1 MNNKIKKP
9 VLFLVCLSATLATL
23 SACSKKT
30 TTTKPT
36 TEKPITTEKPTTV
49 RPTTTAKP
57 TTAKPLPEGTPKV
70 FFIVEGE
77 IYAEVPYLPSTAA
90 IVTPE
95 VPQKEGYSA
104 KWSEYT
110 LNGYDQYVIAIYY
123 KENTN
128 YTVEYYLQNLEN
140 DEYTLKEDDTQTFTT
155 TSDKVVTPD
164 INNYDGFKCINTET
178 SYALDEDSSKNVI
191 KIYYDRLTYDIN
203 IDLDNGTSNLEYS
216 LKYGA
221 TIPTIATPS
230 KEGYEFTKF
239 TSNGADIDLTKPV
252 DQSLNIK
259 ANYTANTDTAYTVKY
274 YQENMYDDGYT
285 LVSEDTQN
293 KSGVTDSDVSITV
306 DPNKY
311 TGFTVN
317 QEKTVSSGKIK
328 GDGSLELA
336 VYYKRN
342 TYTVTY
348 KYADGVTSDA
358 VETLKY
364 GAKAT
369 NKSVLREGYSFDGW
383 VDLTTSNLFNFDN
396 TISKDYILNASY
408 SPNSGTAYK
417 INVYLENANNNE
429 YTLDNTYTESDT
441 TGEEVSVDTNVYLKT
456 NFEFN
461 SELSSASGIVLA
473 DGSLELN
480 LYYKRKVYTLS
491 FYDRYTGDFIKT
503 VVIKHG
509 ATTSMPEEFN
519 RVGYDIQLFVDQ
531 TLGGGQSTYSELMNF
546 IYSYNG
552 GWGYTHS
559 VKITYEA
566 KTDIVYKVRVYLENV
581 EDDGYTF
588 SEELTFTGTTGD
600 TITPETISHFVFDH
614 ASGYTEEDGMIIKG
628 DGSTVIKAYYNRE
641 RYTIDFSSGIDG
653 VEIESIENIKY
664 GARVSEPELI
674 RAGYSVDYWWG
685 NNIGTFDFADY
696 KVQCNETLYCY
707 WVANINTK
715 YKVKHYVQNI
725 DDDDYTL
732 YAERIKEGTTDSY
745 IYYYNVYE
753 NIEGCRFSDHSAYS
767 IQIKGD
773 GSSEISIY
781 YTRYTYNVYLR
792 PDSRI
797 TLDVNGESGT
807 NYTFRYGK
815 KVRIKATFN
824 NYLGYKFDG
833 FYDRNDGDALLTNS
847 NEYEFTITDRSM
859 DIKIVTKVI
868 SELENFNFTSDE
880 NNLKVTSVKEMP
892 EVLVIPD
899 IVTEI
904 GSNFA
909 HYNNTI
915 RELQVGKNVKTIY
928 SSAFYSCANL
938 KTVTFKPDS
947 KLEVIYDSVFEYSK
961 ITNITI
967 PNSLKVIGSSAFRYS
982 SLENVEIGP
991 NTSLEEISRL
1001 AFYDTNISEINLPST
1016 LKIIGE
1022 DAFNTLKMDE
1032 LVIPASVE
1040 EIGSYAF
1047 NCCEFNTL
1055 RFEANEN
1062 RTKITECAF
1071 YGAIIKKI
1079 IIPNTVKEI
1088 EDYAFGY
1095 TFVEELIYEEGSK
1108 LETIGIEAFYN
1119 SRLKYI
1125 VLPDNLK
1132 LIKASAFHDDY
1143 CRTSYVIVNSKLL
1156 EIEDNAFYG
1165 IYPNIILNYSEKTF
1179 TLGDTNYGQ
1188 IAYDASYIFS
1198 GEELDHILID
1208 AENGFAYN
1216 IYDDEKELIAYFGDE
1231 INVVIPSN
1239 VTKIKD
1245 KAFYNNDK
1253 IISVVIPDSVTS
1265 IGDSAFYSC
1274 DRLTSITLGSGLS
1287 EVLDYAFAECSCLV
1301 EVINNSSLVLEKESY
1316 DYGYIASRALNI
1328 ITDGSSSSVEI
1339 DNDLFIK
1346 FTLDDEVYLIKYIGN
1361 GLDEIVIPSN
1371 YTYIYNYAFHSD
1383 SFLKKITLGN
1393 GVKVIGQNAFQS
1405 ISKLEEF
1412 IFEENS
1418 SLEIIGQNAFSY
1430 NSSERFKSIV
1440 IPNTVKEIKG
1450 YAFYE
1455 ARYLETI
1462 TFEDDSIL
1470 ELIGSYAFYNTK
1482 IKEMILPDSLVTLS
1496 SNALYSCYELEKV
1509 TLGTNLETIGR
1520 YAFAYDY
1527 NLKEIINNSENLTI
1541 IDEAAFFNCYR
1552 LTEITLNEALTTI
1565 NTDAFTNAN
1574 IMSIYNKSG
1583 LTLVKGSQEY
1593 GQIALKA
1600 LEIYSDE
1607 AEKNTYIEDDFVYYE
1622 DGDDL
1627 YLVTYLGEDE
1637 DITIKKEVTIISNSA
1652 FNGNKAI
1659 KNVSFEADSK
1669 LRVIKEYAF
1678 YNTALETLE
1687 LPNSLEVVE
1696 KEAGLYLANEDNYNN
1711 DEDGYCYYLGNET
1724 NPYLYLVYSYDYDN
1738 VTINENCKIIGYR
1751 VFSWAT
1757 IEELVVPN
1765 SVTYICEEAFNY
1777 TTIGSFTL
1785 SENIEVINKST
1796 FYGTYMTN
1804 ITIPKKVKRIGEQA
1818 FCASQLVSVIFE
1830 DDSILEEICDSA
1842 FDSCYCLE
1850 SIVLP
1855 DTLKTIGNYA
1865 FAKCNLITEINIPKT
1880 VEYIGEYAFAD
1891 CSNLATLTFDDESSL
1906 LEIGAY
1912 AFYNT
1917 AITEVAFPESLEYI
1931 GDYAFAGLATLT
1943 TIDFGTDSNL
1953 TEIGNDAFNGVGITE
1968 LVLPKSIE
1976 IINRE
1981 AFCDCDSLISIS
1993 VEENSNLRSLNY
2005 QAFTSC
2011 DALTTIDLSNA
2022 SELKDMDDQ
2031 VFYNCRKTIT
2041 IKLPEGLETIGQS
2054 AFGYNFLNSD
2064 ITTGKLYLPKSLKEV
2079 KTNAFYSINYI
2090 TDIYYAGTIEDWLNI
2105 EFFDYYSNP
2114 IYWASVNFYILNT
2127 ETNEY
2132 ELVTDIVI
2140 PDTVTGIRSYAFYR
2154 IKNIKTVLLPTSIET
2169 IGSSAFRSLDTAKLY
2184 YLGSEEEY
2192 YTISRSDYYEMHYY
2206 SETKPENYYYYW
2218 HYVDGKI
2225 TEYRYE
2231 EALENLTDMVDEIRD
2246 LLNSA
2251 KSGSS
2256 IYVDTDPDYYI
2267 TEEPGVSYTITFD
2280 AFLSIIYNINT
2291 DLYYYLANHGY
2302 LYGFSAV
2309 IDVETNEITYSFEEG
2324 SHINSYDL
2332 IIDDEGNLKIYQ

>member
-9 VLFLVCLSATLATL
+9 VLFLLCLSATLATL
-23 SACSKKT
+23 TACGKKT
-30 TTTKPT
+30 TKNTTIPT
-36 TEKPITTEKPTTV
+36 
-49 RPTTTAKP
+49 PTTTKTKE
-57 TTAKPLPEGTPKV
+57 TTKRPPSGNPRV
-70 FFIVEGE
+70 FFIVDGE
-77 IYAEVPYLPSTAA
+77 IYQEVEYLPSTAA
-90 IVTPE
+90 IVEPA
-95 VPQKEGYSA
+95 VPTKAGFNIA
-104 KWSEYT
+104 KWSDYS
-110 LNGYDQYVIAIYY
+110 LNGYDQYVFALYF
-123 KENTN
+123 KSNTT

-140 DEYTLKEDDTQTFTT
+140 DEYTLKDEDTQSFTT
-155 TSDKVVTPD
+155 TPDKVITPD
-164 INNYDGFKCINTET
+164 INTYDGFKCINAETE
-178 SYALDEDSSKNVI
+178 YMLDEDSSKNVI

-203 IDLDNGTSNLEYS
+203 FDLDNGTSNLEYS

-221 TIPTIATPS
+221 TIPAIATPV

-239 TSNGADIDLTKPV
+239 TTNGADIDLTQPV
-252 DQSLNIK
+252 SQSLNIK
-259 ANYTANTDTAYTVKY
+259 ANYAANTNTAYTVKY
-274 YQENMYDDGYT
+274 YQENLYDDGYT
-285 LVSEDTQN
+285 LVDADTEN
-293 KSGVTDSDVSITV
+293 KNGTTDTDVSVTV

-317 QEKTVSSGKIK
+317 QDKTISSGKIL

-336 VYYKRN
+336 IYYKRN

-348 KYADGVTSDA
+348 KYADGVTSDV

-408 SPNSGTAYK
+408 SPSSGTAYK
-417 INVYLENANNNE
+417 INVYFENANNDE
-429 YTLDNTYTESDT
+429 YTLDYTYTYSAT
-441 TGEEVSVDTNVYLKT
+441 TGEEVSANINDYIET

-461 SELSSASGIVLA
+461 AEMSNDSGIVQA
-473 DGSLELN
+473 DGSLLLN
-480 LYYKRKVYTLS
+480 LYFKRKVYTLT
-491 FYDRYTGDFIKT
+491 FLDRTTSDLIK
-503 VVIKHG
+503 VVEIKHG
-509 ATTSMPEEFN
+509 CIPSQMPEEFN
-519 RVGYDIQLFVDQ
+519 RVGYNIQSFADQ
-531 TLGGGQSTYSELMNF
+531 TLGGAQSTYSELLNF

-552 GWGYTHS
+552 GWGYTHN
-559 VKITYEA
+559 VKITYKA
-566 KTDIVYKVRVYLENV
+566 KTDIVYKVRLYLENV

-600 TITPETISHFVFDH
+600 AINPQSIEHFIFDH

-628 DGSTVIKAYYNRE
+628 DGTTVIKAYYNRE
-641 RYTIDFSSGIDG
+641 RYTINFSSGIDG

-664 GARVSEPELI
+664 EARVSEPELI

-685 NNIGTFDFADY
+685 NQIGQFNFADY

-753 NIEGCRFSDHSAYS
+753 NIEGCSFSDHSAYS

-807 NYTFRYGK
+807 YYTFRYGK

-824 NYLGYKFDG
+824 NYLGYEFDG

-880 NNLKVTSVKEMP
+880 NNLKITSVKEMP

-909 HYNNTI
+909 HYNSTI
-915 RELQVGKNVKTIY
+915 KELQVGKNVKTIY
-928 SSAFYSCANL
+928 SSAFYNCANIE
-938 KTVTFKPDS
+938 TITFKPDS
-947 KLEVIYDSVFEYSK
+947 KLEVIYDSAFEYSK

-967 PNSLKVIGSSAFRYS
+967 PNSLKVIGNSAFRNT

-991 NTSLEEISRL
+991 NSSLEEIGYL

-1016 LKIIGE
+1016 LKKIG
-1022 DAFNTLKMDE
+1022 DNAFNTLKMDE

-1040 EIGSYAF
+1040 EIDSYAF
-1047 NCCEFNTL
+1047 NYCEFNTL

-1071 YGAIIKKI
+1071 NGATIKKI

-1095 TFVEELIYEEGSK
+1095 TSVEELIFEEGSK

-1132 LIKASAFHDDY
+1132 LIKQSAFYDDY
-1143 CRTSYVIVNSKLL
+1143 CRTTYVIVNSKLL

-1165 IYPNIILNYSEKTF
+1165 IFPNIVLNYSEKTF
-1179 TLGDTNYGQ
+1179 TIGDTNYGQ

-1231 INVVIPSN
+1231 RNVVIPSN

-1245 KAFYNNDK
+1245 KAFYNNDE

-1265 IGDSAFYSC
+1265 IGKRAFYSC

-1287 EVLDYAFAECSCLV
+1287 EVLEYAFYNCSCLV

-1316 DYGYIASRALNI
+1316 DYGYIARYALNI
-1328 ITDGSSSSVEI
+1328 ITDESSSSVEI

-1346 FTLDDEVYLIKYIGN
+1346 YTLDDEIYLIKYIGN

-1371 YTYIYNYAFHSD
+1371 YTYIYNYAFHGD
-1383 SFLKKITLGN
+1383 YFLKKITLGN

-1405 ISKLEEF
+1405 ISNLEEF

-1418 SLEIIGQNAFSY
+1418 SLEIIGQNAFAY
-1430 NSSERFKSIV
+1430 NSNERFKSIV
-1440 IPNTVKEIKG
+1440 IPNTVKEIRG

-1482 IKEMILPDSLVTLS
+1482 IKEIILPDSLVTLDY
-1496 SNALYSCYELEKV
+1496 NALYSCSELEKV

-1527 NLKEIINNSENLTI
+1527 NLKEIINNSENLTT
-1541 IDEAAFFNCYR
+1541 IDEYAFLNCHR
-1552 LTEITLNEALTTI
+1552 LIEFTLNETLTTI
-1565 NTDAFTNAN
+1565 NTDAFANAN

-1600 LEIYSDE
+1600 LEIYSNE

-1652 FNGNKAI
+1652 FYGNETI

-1678 YNTALETLE
+1678 CYTSLDNME

-1696 KEAGLYLANEDNYNN
+1696 KEAGLYLSDDNNYNN

-1724 NPYLYLVYSYDYDN
+1724 NPYLYLVYSYDYDH
-1738 VTINENCKIIGYR
+1738 VTINENCKIIGNN

-1804 ITIPKKVKRIGEQA
+1804 ITIPKKVKRIDEKA
-1818 FCASQLVSVIFE
+1818 FCGSQLVSVIFE
-1830 DDSILEEICDSA
+1830 DDSILEEICENA
-1842 FDSCYCLE
+1842 FDSCYYLE

-1865 FAKCNLITEINIPKT
+1865 FAKCYPITEINIPKS
-1880 VEYIGEYAFAD
+1880 VEYIGEHAFEN
-1891 CSNLATLTFDDESSL
+1891 CRNLATLTFDDESSL

-1917 AITEVAFPESLEYI
+1917 VITEVVFPESLEYI
-1931 GDYAFAGLATLT
+1931 GDYAFAGLETLT
-1943 TIDFGTDSNL
+1943 TIDFVTDSNL
-1953 TEIGNDAFNGVGITE
+1953 TEIGAYAFNGVGITE
-1968 LVLPKSIE
+1968 LVLPKSLE

-2005 QAFTSC
+2005 KAFTSC

-2022 SELKDMDDQ
+2022 SELKDIDDQ
-2031 VFYNCRKTIT
+2031 VFHNCRKAST
-2041 IKLPEGLETIGQS
+2041 IKLPEGLETIGES
-2054 AFGYNFLNSD
+2054 AFGYNLLNSD
-2064 ITTGKLYLPKSLKEV
+2064 ITTGKLYLPKSLKKV
-2079 KTNAFYSINYI
+2079 KANAFYCISNI

-2105 EFFDYYSNP
+2105 EVFDYYSNP
-2114 IYWASVNFYILNT
+2114 LYWASVNFYILNT
-2127 ETNEY
+2127 ETDEY

-2140 PDTVTGIRSYAFYR
+2140 PNTVTEIRNYAFYG
-2154 IKNIKTVLLPTSIET
+2154 IKNIKTVLLPTSIER
-2169 IGSSAFRSLDTAKLY
+2169 ISSYAFKSLDTARLY
-2184 YLGSEEEY
+2184 YLGSVEEY
-2192 YTISRSDYYEMHYY
+2192 NTISRSDYYEMYYY

-2231 EALENLTDMVDEIRD
+2231 EALENLIDMVEEIRD

-2256 IYVDTDPDYYI
+2256 SYVGTEPDYYI
-2267 TEEPGVSYTITFD
+2267 TEESGVSYTITFN
-2280 AFLSIIYNINT
+2280 ALLSIISSTNS
-2291 DLYYYLANHGY
+2291 DLYYYLANYGY
-2302 LYGFSAV
+2302 LIDFSAV
-2309 IDVETNEITYSFEEG
+2309 IDVETNEITYSFEDG
-2324 SHINSYDL
+2324 SHINGYEL
-2332 IIDDEGNLKIYQ
+2332 IIDDEGNLIIYQQ